1 MLALVG
7 VAMSLYPPVMAIGW
21 LILLIA
27 LALGVIA
34 LLTSGQKKGVAIA
47 GIVTSVVGFGVALL
61 FTFLYGG
68 ALLWGLYVFTTAAPG
83 YPL

>member
-1 MLALVG
+1 M
-7 VAMSLYPPVMAIGW
+7 
-21 LILLIA
+21 
-27 LALGVIA
+27 
-34 LLTSGQKKGVAIA
+34 AIA